1 MMKDYSEYTDEEL
14 IVLLREGNDIKE
26 ITEYLL
32 NKYKGLVKSRAASMY
47 IIGGDTEDLIQ
58 EGMIG
63 LFNALND
70 YDYGRDAS
78 FYTFA
83 ELCVSRQIYSAI
95 EASNR
100 KKHIP
105 LNSYISLY
113 ASSGQ
118 ALDSEEE
125 ILLEKLSRMDVDSPE
140 DLVIAKETSD
150 SLTRKFEDV
159 LSEFEKQV
167 LNLHIT
173 GLSYVEIAKILNKT
187 EKATDNALQRCKA
200 KIKKLI

>member
-1 MMKDYSEYTDEEL
+1 MKDYEEFSDEEL
-14 IVLLREGNDIKE
+14 IIFLREGKE
-26 ITEYLL
+26 TKDITEYLL
-32 NKYKGLVKSRAASMY
+32 NKYKGLVKKRATSMY

-78 FYTFA
+78 FHTFA

-105 LNSYISLY
+105 LNTYISLY

-118 ALDSEEE
+118 ATDDEEE
-125 ILLEKLSRMDVDSPE
+125 FLLEKLSNMDVISPE
-140 DLVIAKETSD
+140 EMVIAKESSED
-150 SLTRKFEDV
+150 LTKKMEET
-159 LSEFEKQV
+159 LSPFEKSV
-167 LNLHIT
+167 LDLHVT

>member
-1 MMKDYSEYTDEEL
+1 MKDYSQYTDEEL
-14 IVLLREGNDIKE
+14 IVLLREGTDTKD

-32 NKYKGLVKSRAASMY
+32 NKYKGLVKNRANSMY
-47 IIGGDTEDLIQ
+47 IIGGETEDLVQ

-105 LNSYISLY
+105 LNTYVSLY
-113 ASSGQ
+113 ESNGHGT
-118 ALDSEEE
+118 DGEEE
-125 ILLEKLSRMDVDSPE
+125 LLLDKLSKMDVDSPE
-140 DLVIAKETSD
+140 DLVIAKEMSD
-150 SLTRKFEDV
+150 SLSKKIEET
-159 LSEFEKQV
+159 LSPFEKQV
-167 LNLHIT
+167 LDLHIT
-173 GLSYVEIAKILNKT
+173 GLSYIEISKILNKT

>member
-1 MMKDYSEYTDEEL
+1 MKDFSEYSDEEL
-14 IVLLREGNDIKE
+14 IVFLREGTDVKE
-26 ITEYLL
+26 ITEYIL
-32 NKYKGLVKSRAASMY
+32 NKYKGLVKSRAASMF

-78 FYTFA
+78 FSTFA

-105 LNSYISLY
+105 LNTYISLY
-113 ASSGQ
+113 SS
-118 ALDSEEE
+118 ADHNPDSEEE
-125 ILLEKLSRMDVDSPE
+125 ILLDKLSNMGVESPE
-140 DLVIAKETSD
+140 ELLIERESSDNLAKKIE
-150 SLTRKFEDV
+150 EV
-159 LSEFEKQV
+159 LSPFEKKA
-167 LNLHIT
+167 LDLHLT
-173 GLSYVEIAKILNKT
+173 GLAYVEIAKILNKT

-200 KIKKLI
+200 KIRKLI